1 MLLLIETNH
10 SLVILVV
17 FSSGGLGVVRPRLA
31 AFASKKCSET
41 HKMRSV
47 SVFIFVD
54 SIIPLSHDLTQLFS
68 HILASERQRAKELEL
83 SSSLR

>member
-1 MLLLIETNH
+1 MVASSFGSQQLAKLQQMLLLIETNH

-41 HKMRSV
+41 QKIGV
-47 SVFIFVD
+47 LFVYIARVQY
-54 SIIPLSHDLTQLFS
+54 SICPL
-68 HILASERQRAKELEL
+68 A
-83 SSSLR
+83 